1 MTSTTSVVAT
11 DTSLEPAATRA
22 LRYVADA
29 RELVS
34 GNRVALLRDGRET
47 FPAWLAAIDAARER
61 VSLEMYIFR
70 DDSIG
75 RRFAEA
81 LMAAAARGVTVRLLY
96 DFAGCRDTP
105 AAFFQQLR
113 AGGVHTIAYHKYR
126 FWRPRFWGLIRR
138 NHRKTLVCDGTVAFT
153 GGINIADEWVAREEG
168 GGGWHDAAVRVEGP
182 AVAILEEVFLRT
194 WNRRARKRARLA
206 PEKLVR
212 PAAAGDTRLTV
223 ISNKELLD
231 RFAIRRASL
240 YAIRESRASVFLAN
254 PYFVPDRGILRALQ
268 EAAAR
273 GVTVNLLVPAHSD
286 SRVLDLA
293 ARATFG
299 PLLAAGVRIWMSDE
313 VIHTKALAVDDDF
326 VSLGS
331 YNLDHRSLAY
341 NLEVVVNAL
350 DVVYTAAVK
359 KMLENDM
366 GANTQLTLENYRN
379 RSLIERILE
388 RLAYSLRRWL

>member
-1 MTSTTSVVAT
+1 MTSTTSVVIT
-11 DTSLEPAATRA
+11 ETSLEPAATRA
-22 LRYVADA
+22 LRYVAET
-29 RELVS
+29 RELVG
-34 GNRVALLRDGRET
+34 GNRVALLRHGRET

-61 VSLEMYIFR
+61 VSLEMYIFQN
-70 DDSIG
+70 DSIG

-96 DFAGCRDTP
+96 DFVGCIDTP
-105 AAFFQQLR
+105 ASFFQQMR

-153 GGINIADEWVAREEG
+153 GGINIADEWVASEEG
-168 GGGWHDAAVRVEGP
+168 GGGWHDATGRVEGP

-194 WNRRARKRARLA
+194 WNRRARKRVRLDPA
-206 PEKLVR
+206 KLVR
-212 PAAAGDTRLTV
+212 PAAAGETRLAV
-223 ISNKELLD
+223 VSNKELLD
-231 RFAIRRASL
+231 RFAIRRAAL
-240 YAIRESRASVFLAN
+240 WAIRESRAVVFLAN

-268 EAAAR
+268 EAATR
-273 GVTVNLLVPAHSD
+273 GVVVNLLVPKHSD

-299 PLLAAGVRIWMSDE
+299 PLLTAGVRIWMSD
-313 VIHTKALAVDDDF
+313 VLIHTKALAVDDDF

-341 NLEVVVNAL
+341 NLEVVVNVL
-350 DVVYTAAVK
+350 DVAYAIEVK
-359 KMLENDM
+359 KMLAEDM
-366 GANTQLTLENYRN
+366 VANTQLTLATYQN
-379 RSLIERILE
+379 RSLLDRVLE

>member
-1 MTSTTSVVAT
+1 MRASWS
-11 DTSLEPAATRA
+11 AAIA
-22 LRYVADA
+22 
-29 RELVS
+29 
-34 GNRVALLRDGRET
+34 VALLRNGRET
-47 FPAWLAAIDAARER
+47 FPAWLSAIDAARER

-96 DFAGCRDTP
+96 DFVGCRDTP

-153 GGINIADEWVAREEG
+153 GGINLADEWVAREEG

-182 AVAILEEVFLRT
+182 AVAVLEEVFLRT
-194 WNRRARKRARLA
+194 WNRRARKRVRLA

-212 PAAAGDTRLTV
+212 PAAAGEIRLAV

-231 RFAIRRASL
+231 RFAIRRAAL
-240 YAIRESRASVFLAN
+240 YAIRESRASVLLAN
-254 PYFVPDRGILRALQ
+254 PYFVPDRGVLRALQ

-273 GVTVNLLVPAHSD
+273 GVAVNLLLPAHSD
-286 SRVLDLA
+286 SRILDLA
-293 ARATFG
+293 SRAMFG
-299 PLLAAGVRIWMSDE
+299 PLLARGRADLDERRRDSHQGAGGR
-313 VIHTKALAVDDDF
+313 
-326 VSLGS
+326 
-331 YNLDHRSLAY
+331 
-341 NLEVVVNAL
+341 
-350 DVVYTAAVK
+350 
-359 KMLENDM
+359 
-366 GANTQLTLENYRN
+366 
-379 RSLIERILE
+379 
-388 RLAYSLRRWL
+388 

>member
-1 MTSTTSVVAT
+1 MTSTTSVVAP

-29 RELVS
+29 RELVG
-34 GNRVALLRDGRET
+34 GNRVALLRNGRET
-47 FPAWLAAIDAARER
+47 FPAWLTAIDAARER
-61 VSLEMYIFR
+61 VSLEMYIFH

-96 DFAGCRDTP
+96 DFVGCRDTP
-105 AAFFQQLR
+105 SSFFQQLR
-113 AGGVHTIAYHKYR
+113 AAGVHTIAYHKYR

-153 GGINIADEWVAREEG
+153 GGINIADAWVAREEG

-212 PAAAGDTRLTV
+212 PAAAGDTRLSV

-240 YAIRESRASVFLAN
+240 YAIRESRASIFLAN

-273 GVTVNLLVPAHSD
+273 GVVVNLLVPKHGD
-286 SRVLDLA
+286 SRILDLA

-299 PLLAAGVRIWMSDE
+299 PLLAAGVRIWMSAN

-341 NLEVVVNAL
+341 NLEVVVNTL

-359 KMLENDM
+359 EMLEDDM
-366 GANTQLTLENYRN
+366 GANTALTLATYQN
-379 RSLIERILE
+379 RSWIERVLE

>member
-1 MTSTTSVVAT
+1 MTSTTSLVAT
-11 DTSLEPAATRA
+11 EASLEPAATRA

-29 RELVS
+29 RALVG

-47 FPAWLAAIDAARER
+47 FPAWLGAIDAARER
-61 VSLEMYIFR
+61 VSLEMYIFQ

-96 DFAGCRDTP
+96 DFVGCRDTP

-153 GGINIADEWVAREEG
+153 GGVNIADEWVAREDG
-168 GGGWHDAAVRVEGP
+168 GGGWHDATVRVEGP
-182 AVAILEEVFLRT
+182 AVAVLEEVFLRT

-212 PAAAGDTRLTV
+212 PAPAGETRLEV

-240 YAIRESRASVFLAN
+240 HAIRESRASVFLAN

-273 GVTVNLLVPAHSD
+273 GVVINLLVPKHSD
-286 SRVLDLA
+286 SRILDLA

-299 PLLAAGVRIWMSDE
+299 PLLAAGVRIWMTDN

-326 VSLGS
+326 ASLGS
-331 YNLDHRSLAY
+331 YNFDHRSLAY
-341 NLEVVVNAL
+341 NLEVVVNVL
-350 DVVYTAAVK
+350 DVAYTAAVK
-359 KMLENDM
+359 KMLEEDM
-366 GANTQLTLENYRN
+366 GANTELTLATYQG

>member
-1 MTSTTSVVAT
+1 MTSTTSLVAT
-11 DTSLEPAATRA
+11 EASLEPAATRA

-29 RELVS
+29 RALVG

-47 FPAWLAAIDAARER
+47 FPAWLGAIDAARER
-61 VSLEMYIFR
+61 VSLEMYIFQ

-96 DFAGCRDTP
+96 DFVGCRDTP

-153 GGINIADEWVAREEG
+153 GGVNIADEWVAREDG
-168 GGGWHDAAVRVEGP
+168 GGGWHDATVRVEGP
-182 AVAILEEVFLRT
+182 AVAVLEEVFLRT

-212 PAAAGDTRLTV
+212 PAPAGETRLEV

-240 YAIRESRASVFLAN
+240 HAIRESRASVFLAN

-273 GVTVNLLVPAHSD
+273 GVIVNLLVPKHSD
-286 SRVLDLA
+286 SRILDLA

-299 PLLAAGVRIWMSDE
+299 PLLAAGVRIWMTDN

-326 VSLGS
+326 ASLGS
-331 YNLDHRSLAY
+331 YNFDHRSLAY
-341 NLEVVVNAL
+341 NLEVVVNVL
-350 DVVYTAAVK
+350 DVAYTAAVK
-359 KMLENDM
+359 KMLEEDM
-366 GANTQLTLENYRN
+366 GANTELTLATYQG

>member
-1 MTSTTSVVAT
+1 
-11 DTSLEPAATRA
+11 
-22 LRYVADA
+22 
-29 RELVS
+29 
-34 GNRVALLRDGRET
+34 
-47 FPAWLAAIDAARER
+47 
-61 VSLEMYIFR
+61 
-70 DDSIG
+70 
-75 RRFAEA
+75 
-81 LMAAAARGVTVRLLY
+81 VTVRLLY
-96 DFAGCRDTP
+96 DFVGCRDTP
-105 AAFFQQLR
+105 ASFFQQMR
-113 AGGVHTIAYHKYR
+113 AGGVHTIVYHKYR

-153 GGINIADEWVAREEG
+153 GGVNIADQWVALEDG
-168 GGGWHDAAVRVEGP
+168 GGGWHDATVRVEGP

-206 PEKLVR
+206 PEKLIR
-212 PAAAGDTRLTV
+212 PAPVGETRLSV

-240 YAIRESRASVFLAN
+240 YAIRESRASIFLAN

-273 GVTVNLLVPAHSD
+273 GVVVNLLVPSRSD
-286 SRVLDLA
+286 SRILDLA

-299 PLLAAGVRIWMSDE
+299 PLLAAGVRIWMSDH

-341 NLEVVVNAL
+341 NLEVVVNTL
-350 DVVYTAAVK
+350 DVEYTTAVK
-359 KMLENDM
+359 TMLEEDM
-366 GANTQLTLENYRN
+366 GANTELTRAMYQN
-379 RSLIERILE
+379 RSLLQRLLE

>member
-1 MTSTTSVVAT
+1 MTSTTSLVAT
-11 DTSLEPAATRA
+11 EASLEPAATRA

-29 RELVS
+29 RALVG

-47 FPAWLAAIDAARER
+47 FPAWLGAIDAARER
-61 VSLEMYIFR
+61 VSLEMYIFQ

-96 DFAGCRDTP
+96 DFVGCRDTP

-153 GGINIADEWVAREEG
+153 GGVNIADEWVAREDG
-168 GGGWHDAAVRVEGP
+168 GGGWHDATVRVEGP
-182 AVAILEEVFLRT
+182 AVAVLEEVFLRT

-212 PAAAGDTRLTV
+212 PAPAGETRLEV

-240 YAIRESRASVFLAN
+240 HAIRESRASVFLAN

-273 GVTVNLLVPAHSD
+273 GVIVNLLVPKHSD
-286 SRVLDLA
+286 SRILDLA

-299 PLLAAGVRIWMSDE
+299 PLLTAGVRIWMSDN

-350 DVVYTAAVK
+350 DVEYTAAVK
-359 KMLENDM
+359 KMLEDDM
-366 GANTQLTLENYRN
+366 GANTELTLATYQG